1 MAVFSNGDSIYK
13 KFSGSNM
20 DSDHKRPAPAKEK
33 PLPYRQMQRKP
44 AEAPLAPENDRHTHV
59 SVHIAGMQYRLISPD
74 KEGEAYVR
82 EIAGKAD
89 QLILQIQKNAPGMSM
104 TSVTVLALVNAI
116 DELHQ
121 KDVRISELEHEIT
134 KYSVAAETDK
144 SNYMHLR
151 ETNWELKKE
160 VLRLQ
165 AVIDEYEN
173 SAEDEFEPEEKK
185 RDLLPL
191 EELEYNVL
199 EQESC
204 DD

>member
-1 MAVFSNGDSIYK
+1 MAVFSSGDSIYK
-13 KFSGSNM
+13 KFSGSNT
-20 DSDHKRPAPAKEK
+20 DSEHKQPAPAKEK
-33 PLPYRQMQRKP
+33 LMPYRQLQRKP
-44 AEAPLAPENDRHTHV
+44 AAAPFSPEGDPHTHV

-82 EIAGKAD
+82 EIAEKAE

-121 KDVRISELEHEIT
+121 KDARISELGRELT
-134 KYSVAAETDK
+134 KMSVALETDK
-144 SNYMHLR
+144 SNFLHLR
-151 ETNWELKKE
+151 EKNWDLKKE

-173 SAEDEFEPEEKK
+173 SGTDEFEPEEKK
-185 RDLLPL
+185 KDLLPL

-204 DD
+204 ND